1 MGEYGRP
8 AAGTRRTSR
17 ASEHSLPLTRD
28 EHYELGRELRTASA
42 RMRELCGLV
51 VSVYGPNNQSAFEFE
66 KAVEAL
72 DRLRSDLQA
81 QAETDL
87 PGYDVHGYYY

>member
-1 MGEYGRP
+1 MALEN
-8 AAGTRRTSR
+8 
-17 ASEHSLPLTRD
+17 SLPLTRD

-51 VSVYGPNNQSAFEFE
+51 VSVYGANNPSASQFRR
-66 KAVEAL
+66 ATEAL

-81 QAETDL
+81 QAEADL
-87 PGYDVHGYYY
+87 PGLDLRGYYK

>member
-1 MGEYGRP
+1 M
-8 AAGTRRTSR
+8 
-17 ASEHSLPLTRD
+17 ASETSLPLTRD
-28 EHYELGRELRTASA
+28 EHYELGRELWAVSA
-42 RMRELCGLV
+42 RLRELCGLV
-51 VSVYGPNNQSAFEFE
+51 TGVYGPNNQSAFDFE
-66 KAVEAL
+66 KAMEML